1 MEQSFTD
8 NIAELDSVYTRE
20 LPGGGYVAIEVKR
33 EPQTPRIRL
42 SVERRAKAERRDG
55 HDPIVIAE
63 TDGDE
68 RSPGFGELY
77 QLAVDNAAIARRLL
91 EMGEPQRAD

>member
-1 MEQSFTD
+1 MEQSFSD
-8 NIAELDSVYTRE
+8 NIAGADPVYTRE

-33 EPQTPRIRL
+33 EPQTARIRL
-42 SVERRAKAERRDG
+42 SVERRAKSERRDG

-68 RSPGFGELY
+68 RSPGFAELY
-77 QLAVDNAAIARRLL
+77 QMAADNAAIARKLL
-91 EMGEPQRAD
+91 EIGAPQRAD